1 MTVDDFIISSMSLN
15 YNAYQ
20 ANNYPTKRVRE
31 QLAKFHKSLPDRS
44 TFHFNPCSTSLPLD
58 FVDWSSLISLEYSEN
73 SSTAQFFCQFP
84 SNQALI
90 IKGSSSVVSDI
101 FTSNLLSILNIHS
114 AKYRLVQFS
123 SSEFNQMLNNL
134 QRVAI
139 GDRYVESAILR
150 ELDRPFILLFE
161 FIPST
166 YFLQMGKNRAK
177 AFFAQDPMMGY
188 RRCRE
193 IGEIIAADILI
204 NNDSRV
210 PVIWNTEGNSSCFL
224 VSLAAN
230 GLSEEVLVDGDS
242 LVEFGHVMAV
252 DTKVGTEMGGQ
263 QNSGMSER
271 DKNAYLEK
279 VDRFVRAT
287 IRDLDD
293 ALVGKTFGLLNL
305 ASLEGVKDFFYR
317 SARVELD
324 NFQLFQ
330 VLKGIMGTFREIA
343 DMSNEE
349 IEEIFQELKQMVD
362 EDWMDIWSRGLSS
375 IPLDFIYE
383 IKSTISNI
391 VNSNEATFKWVYEMY
406 KIDDSPLFF

>member
-1 MTVDDFIISSMSLN
+1 
-15 YNAYQ
+15 
-20 ANNYPTKRVRE
+20 
-31 QLAKFHKSLPDRS
+31 
-44 TFHFNPCSTSLPLD
+44 
-58 FVDWSSLISLEYSEN
+58 
-73 SSTAQFFCQFP
+73 
-84 SNQALI
+84 
-90 IKGSSSVVSDI
+90 
-101 FTSNLLSILNIHS
+101 
-114 AKYRLVQFS
+114 
-123 SSEFNQMLNNL
+123 MLNNL